1 MEFEFDFNISAWIRG
16 LKIEAKSSEEAKEIL
31 SKMSLADLVEE
42 GIVKQMDITDLD
54 YKETEATYEV
64 LVTDVHLDPAFYEY
78 DTEAERAE
86 IVNRNFGDFNFKVQL
101 SEDEDFDDAIESAL
115 EESTELSGNW
125 TYKLEVLKKY

>member
-1 MEFEFDFNISAWIRG
+1 MEFEFDFNISAWMQG
-16 LKIEAKSSEEAKEIL
+16 VKVEAASLEEAKEKL
-31 SKMSLADLVEE
+31 GKMTLAELLEE
-42 GIVKQMDITDLD
+42 GTVKQTDITDLD

-125 TYKLEVLKKY
+125 TYKLDVLKKY

>member
-1 MEFEFDFNISAWIRG
+1 MEFEFDFNVSAWMQG
-16 LKIEAKSSEEAKEIL
+16 VKIEAASLDEAKEIL
-31 SKMSLADLVEE
+31 NKMSLADLVEA
-42 GIVKQMDITDLD
+42 GIVKQSEITNIDA
-54 YKETEATYEV
+54 KETEATYEV

-86 IVNRNFGDFNFKVQL
+86 IANRNFGDFNFKLQL

>member
-1 MEFEFDFNISAWIRG
+1 MEFEFDFNISAWMQG
-16 LKIEAKSSEEAKEIL
+16 VKVEAASLEEAKEKL
-31 SKMSLADLVEE
+31 GRMTLAELLEE
-42 GIVKQMDITDLD
+42 GIVKQTDITNLD

-86 IVNRNFGDFNFKVQL
+86 IVNRNFGEFNFKVQL

>member
-1 MEFEFDFNISAWIRG
+1 MEFEFDFNISAWMQG
-16 LKIEAKSSEEAKEIL
+16 VKVEAASLDEAKEKL
-31 SKMSLADLVEE
+31 GRMTLAELLEE
-42 GIVKQMDITDLD
+42 GIVKQTDITNLD

-86 IVNRNFGDFNFKVQL
+86 IVNRNFGEFNFKVQL
-101 SEDEDFDDAIESAL
+101 GGDEDFDDAIESAL

>member
-1 MEFEFDFNISAWIRG
+1 MEFEFDFNISAWMQG
-16 LKIEAKSSEEAKEIL
+16 VKVEAPSLEEAKAKL
-31 SKMSLADLVEE
+31 GRMTLAELLEE
-42 GIVKQMDITDLD
+42 GTVKQTDITDLD

-78 DTEAERAE
+78 ETEAERAE
-86 IVNRNFGDFNFKVQL
+86 IVNRNFGEFNFKVQL

-115 EESTELSGNW
+115 EESTELSGTW

>member
-1 MEFEFDFNISAWIRG
+1 MEFEFDFNVSAWMQG
-16 LKIEAKSSEEAKEIL
+16 VKVEASSLEEAKEKL
-31 SKMSLADLVEE
+31 GRMSLAELLDE

-54 YKETEATYEV
+54 AKETEATYEV

-86 IVNRNFGDFNFKVQL
+86 ITNRNFGEFNFKIQL

-115 EESTELSGNW
+115 EESTELSGTW
-125 TYKLEVLKKY
+125 KYKLEVLKKY

>member
-1 MEFEFDFNISAWIRG
+1 MEFEFDFNVSAWMQG
-16 LKIEAKSSEEAKEIL
+16 VKIEAASLEEAKEKL
-31 SKMSLADLVEE
+31 GKMSLADLVSE
-42 GIVKQMDITDLD
+42 GTVKQTDITNLD

-78 DTEAERAE
+78 DTEVERAE
-86 IVNRNFGDFNFKVQL
+86 IANRNFGDFNFKLQL

-125 TYKLEVLKKY
+125 TYNIEVLKKY

>member
-1 MEFEFDFNISAWIRG
+1 MEFEFDFNISAWMQG
-16 LKIEAKSSEEAKEIL
+16 VKVEAASLEEAKEKL
-31 SKMSLADLVEE
+31 GKMTLAELLEE
-42 GIVKQMDITDLD
+42 GTVKQTDITDLD

-115 EESTELSGNW
+115 EESTELSGTW

>member
-1 MEFEFDFNISAWIRG
+1 MEFEFDFNISAWMQG
-16 LKIEAKSSEEAKEIL
+16 VKVEAASLEEAKEKL
-31 SKMSLADLVEE
+31 GRMTLAELLEE
-42 GIVKQMDITDLD
+42 GTVKQTDITDLD

-125 TYKLEVLKKY
+125 TYKLDVLKKY

>member
-1 MEFEFDFNISAWIRG
+1 MEFEFDFNVSAWMQG
-16 LKIEAKSSEEAKEIL
+16 VKVEASSLDEAKEIL
-31 SKMSLADLVEE
+31 SKMSLADLVEA
-42 GIVKQMDITDLD
+42 GIVKQSEITNIDA
-54 YKETEATYEV
+54 KELEATYEV

-125 TYKLEVLKKY
+125 TYNIEVLKKY

>member
-1 MEFEFDFNISAWIRG
+1 MEFEFDFNVSAWMQG
-16 LKIEAKSSEEAKEIL
+16 VKVEASSLDEAKEIL
-31 SKMSLADLVEE
+31 SKMSLADLVEA
-42 GIVKQMDITDLD
+42 GIVKQSEITNIDA
-54 YKETEATYEV
+54 KELEATYEV

-115 EESTELSGNW
+115 EESTELSGRW
-125 TYKLEVLKKY
+125 TYNIEVLKKY

>member
-1 MEFEFDFNISAWIRG
+1 MEFEFDFNVSAWMQG
-16 LKIEAKSSEEAKEIL
+16 VKVEAASLEEAKEKL
-31 SKMSLADLVEE
+31 GRMSLAELLDE

-54 YKETEATYEV
+54 AKETEATYEV

-86 IVNRNFGDFNFKVQL
+86 ITNRNFGEFNFKIQL

-115 EESTELSGNW
+115 EESTELSGTW
-125 TYKLEVLKKY
+125 KYKLEVLKKY

>member
-1 MEFEFDFNISAWIRG
+1 MEFEFDFNISAWMQG
-16 LKIEAKSSEEAKEIL
+16 VKVEAASLEEAKEKL
-31 SKMSLADLVEE
+31 GRMTLAELLEE
-42 GIVKQMDITDLD
+42 GTVKQTDITDLD

-86 IVNRNFGDFNFKVQL
+86 IVNRNFGEFNFKIQL

>member
-1 MEFEFDFNISAWIRG
+1 MEFEFNFNVSAWMQG
-16 LKIEAKSSEEAKEIL
+16 VKIEAASLKEAKEKL
-31 SKMSLADLVEE
+31 GRMSLVDLVSE
-42 GIVKQMDITDLD
+42 GTVKQTDITNLD

-86 IVNRNFGDFNFKVQL
+86 IANRNFGDFNFKLQL

-115 EESTELSGNW
+115 EESTDLSGIWKYNV
-125 TYKLEVLKKY
+125 EVLKKY

>member
-1 MEFEFDFNISAWIRG
+1 MEFEFDFNVSAWMQG
-16 LKIEAKSSEEAKEIL
+16 VKIEAASLDEAKEIL
-31 SKMSLADLVEE
+31 NKMSLADLVEA
-42 GIVKQMDITDLD
+42 GIVKQSEITNIDA
-54 YKETEATYEV
+54 KELEATYEV

-78 DTEAERAE
+78 DTEVERTE
-86 IVNRNFGDFNFKVQL
+86 IANRNFGDFNFKLQL